1 MRATFTK
8 KFRKNKPEWKHET
21 GATRAFLWAL
31 FMGGDLSPVHKNPN
45 KVGNVSKFDPA
56 SLELV
61 IDEGRLQAA
70 RQGERFRHATD
81 RGQLLLTVDLALLG
95 FLAALLHHLLQ
106 LHGDWKDTSLGIWA
120 ISALLTVIGT
130 AAAAAV
136 VVVKATFGGVDT
148 TQMTTWTPPIQQQL
162 ALEYAEAVRVGEL
175 TADLR
180 VTVFRRATRI
190 TVWGAVLAALAF
202 GLSA

>member
-1 MRATFTK
+1 VRATFTRG
-8 KFRKNKPEWKHET
+8 FRKKKPEWEHET

-31 FMGGDLSPVHKNPN
+31 FIGGDLSPVHENRN
-45 KVGNVSKFDPA
+45 EVDDVSEFDDE
-56 SLELV
+56 SLKLV
-61 IDEGRLQAA
+61 VDEGRLQAA

-95 FLAALLHHLLQ
+95 FLAALLHHLVQ
-106 LHGDWKDTSLGIWA
+106 LHGDRKCIALGVWA
-120 ISALLTVIGT
+120 VSALLTVIGT

-148 TQMTTWTPPIQQQL
+148 TNMTTWSPPILRKL
-162 ALEYAEAVRVGEL
+162 ALDYAEAVIIGEL

-190 TVWGAVLAALAF
+190 TVWGAVLAAFAF